1 MATDNTNVI
10 KQIQVGATSYPI
22 GVDWEHVEGNPSLPW
37 SQVTDKP
44 FEWDSKTSTLTITIL

>member
-1 MATDNTNVI
+1 MAENTNNVI

-44 FEWDSKTSTLTITIL
+44 FEWDS